1 VTVLLNPAA
10 GGIRLRGPV
19 LSERPDKARVEGPDG
34 EIAKLFAAAGCQ
46 AEVHVLQQGRDP
58 ADAARAAS
66 AAGSIVVA
74 AGGDGTVSRVAA
86 GVVEADGTLGVLP
99 LGTLNHFAKDLQ
111 IPLELDAAVR
121 TVAAGRVGRVDV
133 GQVNH
138 RLFVNNSS
146 IGLYPSIVHVR
157 DQLRRHGHWKW
168 TAMVIATARVL
179 HRYRGV
185 RVRIE
190 EGGRE
195 RLWRTPFVFVGNNEY
210 TVDGINL
217 GGRVSLDRGRL
228 FVYLAPRVRT
238 RHLPVL
244 FLKALAGRAGR
255 SGDFE
260 IVSSAELL
268 VDTHRPHR
276 RVRVALDGEVMKM
289 VTPLHYRTRP
299 GALKVMLP
307 RA

>member
-1 VTVLLNPAA
+1 MPPVTVLLNPAA
-10 GGIRLRGPV
+10 GGIRMQG
-19 LSERPDKARVEGPDG
+19 SDG
-34 EIAKLFAAAGCQ
+34 EIVTLFAAAGCQ
-46 AEVHVLQQGRDP
+46 AEVHVLQQGHDP

-99 LGTLNHFAKDLQ
+99 LGTLNHFAKDLH
-111 IPLELDAAVR
+111 IPRALGEAVR

-133 GQVNH
+133 GEVNH

-157 DQLRRHGHWKW
+157 DQLRRQGHWKW
-168 TAMVIATARVL
+168 AAMVMATARVL
-179 HRYRGV
+179 RRHRGV
-185 RVRIE
+185 RVRIDD
-190 EGGRE
+190 GGRE
-195 RLWRTPFVFVGNNEY
+195 RVWRTPFVFVGNNEY

-217 GGRVSLDRGRL
+217 GSRGSLDRGRL
-228 FVYLAPRVRT
+228 FVYLAPRVHT
-238 RHLPVL
+238 RELPL
-244 FLKALAGRAGR
+244 LLLKALAGRAGR

-260 IVSSAELL
+260 IVSSTELR
-268 VDTHRPHR
+268 VDTLRSHR
-276 RVRVALDGEVMKM
+276 RVRVALDGEVIKM
-289 VTPLHYRTRP
+289 ATPLHYRTRP

>member
-1 VTVLLNPAA
+1 MPSVTVLLNPAA
-10 GGIRLRGPV
+10 GGQE
-19 LSERPDKARVEGPDG
+19 SERAR

-46 AEVHVLQQGRDP
+46 AEVQVLQAGHDP

-99 LGTLNHFAKDLQ
+99 LGTLNHFAKDLH
-111 IPLELDAAVR
+111 IPLKLDEAVQA
-121 TVAAGRVGRVDV
+121 VAAGRVGRVDV

-138 RLFVNNSS
+138 RCFVNNSS
-146 IGLYPSIVHVR
+146 IGLYPSIIHAR
-157 DQLRRHGHWKW
+157 DQLRRQGHWKW
-168 TAMVIATARVL
+168 TAMAIATARIL
-179 HRYRGV
+179 RRYRGV
-185 RVRIE
+185 RVRID

-195 RLWRTPFVFVGNNEY
+195 RVWRTPFVFVGNNEY
-210 TVDGINL
+210 TVDGVNL
-217 GGRVSLDRGRL
+217 GGRASLDRGRL
-228 FVYLAPRVRT
+228 FVYLAPRVHT
-238 RHLPVL
+238 RELPL
-244 FLKALAGRAGR
+244 LLLKALAGRAGR

-260 IVSSAELL
+260 IVSSAELRI
-268 VDTHRPHR
+268 DTGRRHR

-289 VTPLHYRTRP
+289 ATPLHYRTRP

>member
-1 VTVLLNPAA
+1 MPSVTVLLNPAA
-10 GGIRLRGPV
+10 GGIRL
-19 LSERPDKARVEGPDG
+19 EGADG
-34 EIAKLFAAAGCQ
+34 EIAKLFAAAGCE
-46 AEVHVLQQGRDP
+46 AEVHLLQKGHDP
-58 ADAARAAS
+58 ADAARDAC

-99 LGTLNHFAKDLQ
+99 LGTLNHFAKDLH
-111 IPLELDAAVR
+111 IPLELDAAVQ

-168 TAMVIATARVL
+168 TAMAIATARVL

-185 RVRIE
+185 RVRVE

-195 RLWRTPFVFVGNNEY
+195 GVWRTPFVFVGNNEY

-217 GGRVSLDRGRL
+217 GSRVSLDRGRL

-238 RHLPVL
+238 RHLPL
-244 FLKALAGRAGR
+244 LLLKALAGRAAR

-268 VDTHRPHR
+268 VDTLRPHR
-276 RVRVALDGEVMKM
+276 HLRVALDGEVMKM
-289 VTPLHYRTRP
+289 ATPLHYQTRP

>member
-1 VTVLLNPAA
+1 MPSVTVLLNPAA
-10 GGIRLRGPV
+10 GGVHLR
-19 LSERPDKARVEGPDG
+19 GPDG
-34 EIAKLFAAAGCQ
+34 EIAKLFAAAGCR
-46 AEVHVLQQGRDP
+46 AEVHVLQRGHDP

-99 LGTLNHFAKDLQ
+99 LGTLNHFAKDLH
-111 IPLELDAAVR
+111 IPLELDAAVQV
-121 TVAAGRVGRVDV
+121 VATGRIGRVDV

-138 RLFVNNSS
+138 RVFVNNSS

-157 DQLRRHGHWKW
+157 DQLRRQGHLKW
-168 TAMVIATARVL
+168 TAMAIATARVL
-179 HRYRGV
+179 RRYRGV
-185 RVRIE
+185 RVRIDG
-190 EGGRE
+190 GGRE
-195 RLWRTPFVFVGNNEY
+195 RVWRTPFVFVGNNEY

-217 GGRVSLDRGRL
+217 GSRGSLDRGRL

-238 RHLPVL
+238 RELPL
-244 FLKALAGRAGR
+244 LLLKALAGRAGR

-260 IVSSAELL
+260 IVSSTELRI
-268 VDTHRPHR
+268 DTRKRHR
-276 RVRVALDGEVMKM
+276 RVRVALDGEVMKLA
-289 VTPLHYRTRP
+289 TPLLYRTRP
-299 GALKVMLP
+299 AALKVMLL